1 MAPHSPAIPAS
12 SDSNAALMRRTRWTL
27 ATHAS
32 AAGCSSSLG
41 GACPRPYS
49 WGTMRSAGA
58 MTPNTASRWALLGVV
73 LLAVTALAACNSD
86 GGSGSDSGPTAPL
99 DTNQADTPTTLESS
113 DQPLTHS
120 DSASSQDGLA
130 ALPLLPRMQ
139 SVLVL
144 VETPQG
150 VGTGLIVEGGYIVT
164 SYRLVATYEAAQV
177 TSSAHD
183 LQGRTVPLVAWE
195 PRTDL
200 AVLGPV
206 DVELEA
212 LPIAESA
219 ATPVGTIIFLAAYEE
234 AEIGVPTLTIVP
246 GRLTSVHTPD
256 PAGPT
261 YVLTNA
267 YIEAGRSSGVI
278 IDSNGTLIGIATV
291 VVDDPHGTLGIPA
304 EDAVRIASQRGPV
317 SAPATVLPSMP
328 GSSGRSMGSRSR
340 TRRSLASGAARSW
353 CPGRRSGPQRRAC
366 PRASPTGSGFGDPRT
381 A

>member
-1 MAPHSPAIPAS
+1 
-12 SDSNAALMRRTRWTL
+12 
-27 ATHAS
+27 
-32 AAGCSSSLG
+32 
-41 GACPRPYS
+41 
-49 WGTMRSAGA
+49 
-58 MTPNTASRWALLGVV
+58 
-73 LLAVTALAACNSD
+73 
-86 GGSGSDSGPTAPL
+86 
-99 DTNQADTPTTLESS
+99 
-113 DQPLTHS
+113 
-120 DSASSQDGLA
+120 
-130 ALPLLPRMQ
+130 MQ

-150 VGTGLIVEGGYIVT
+150 LGTGLIVEGGYIVT
-164 SYRLVATYEAAQV
+164 SYRLVGTYEAAQV

-278 IDSNGTLIGIATV
+278 IDFDGTL
-291 VVDDPHGTLGIPA
+291 
-304 EDAVRIASQRGPV
+304 R
-317 SAPATVLPSMP
+317 LP
-328 GSSGRSMGSRSR
+328 
-340 TRRSLASGAARSW
+340 
-353 CPGRRSGPQRRAC
+353 
-366 PRASPTGSGFGDPRT
+366 
-381 A
+381 